1 MKKLTLLAL
10 ALGFTVAGIAKD
22 KAEMPEKKNAVK
34 LNLTSL
40 AYKNIGIQYER
51 AFHPKLSVAGQ
62 IRFMPKGSL
71 PFTSA
76 LDGASG
82 DSLDIT
88 SIKVGSFAFTPEL
101 RFYPKHVMKGFYLA
115 PYLRIRN
122 ISMDAPGVI
131 SYPDA
136 NNMNKKVDLS
146 GSMFTIGGG
155 LMIGSHFNIGKSF
168 SLDWFILGAH
178 FTSNNLKLSGGNG
191 QTFSAQDQAKIESEA
206 LSTLNDQQFIKKYT
220 VDATATGV
228 DLSGKFSRVG
238 LRGFG
243 LNFGY
248 RF

>member
-1 MKKLTLLAL
+1 MKKLTLLTLTLGLSL
-10 ALGFTVAGIAKD
+10 ASVAQE

-34 LNLTSL
+34 LNLSSL

-51 AFHPKLSVAGQ
+51 AFHPKLTVAAQ

-88 SIKVGSFAFTPEL
+88 SIKVGGWAITPEL
-101 RFYPKHVMKGFYLA
+101 RFYPRHAMKGFYLA

-122 ISMDAPGVI
+122 ISMDAPGGI
-131 SYPDA
+131 SYVD
-136 NNMNKKVDLS
+136 NNNASKKIDLS
-146 GSMFTIGGG
+146 GNMFSIGGG

-168 SLDWFILGAH
+168 SLDWFIIGVH
-178 FTSNNLKLSGGNG
+178 FTSSNLKLNAGGLNL
-191 QTFSAQDQAKIESEA
+191 SAADQSKIEADA
-206 LSTLNDQQFIKKYT
+206 LSTLSDQNFIKKYS
-220 VDATATGV
+220 VDATPTGV
-228 DLSGKFSRVG
+228 DLTGKFGMVG

>member
-10 ALGFTVAGIAKD
+10 AFGFTVAAVAKD

-71 PFTSA
+71 PFTNS
-76 LDGASG
+76 LDAAAG
-82 DSLDIT
+82 DSLDLS

-101 RFYPKHVMKGFYLA
+101 RFYPKHVMRGFYLA

-122 ISMDAPGVI
+122 ISMDAPGGI
-131 SYPDA
+131 SYTDA
-136 NNMNKKVDLS
+136 NNMSKKVDLS
-146 GSMFTIGGG
+146 GSMFSIGGG

-168 SLDWFILGAH
+168 SLDWFILGLH
-178 FTSNNLKLSGGNG
+178 FTSSNLKLNSSGL
-191 QTFSAQDQAKIESEA
+191 TLSAADQAKIESEA
-206 LSTLNDQQFIKKYT
+206 LSTLSDQNFIKNYT
-220 VDATATGV
+220 VDATNTGV
-228 DLSGKFSRVG
+228 NLAGKFGMVG
-238 LRGFG
+238 FRGFG